1 MTSEVRKCLKSP
13 ESDRFS
19 GFLHLAIERQL
30 CIRCDVK
37 MKDAHAQCG
46 STVEI
51 FLTQL
56 LDLTF
61 IFEKNRFFFGLF
73 GFSHWTYEAGTGTNP
88 SDDHISA
95 ILEAKR
101 LKLTCSSSD

>member
-1 MTSEVRKCLKSP
+1 MTSEVRKCPKSA
-13 ESDRFS
+13 ESDRIS
-19 GFLHLAIERQL
+19 GFLHLAIERQRGSL
-30 CIRCDVK
+30 CNVET
-37 MKDAHAQCG
+37 KDAHAQCG
-46 STVEI
+46 PTVEI

-61 IFEKNRFFFGLF
+61 IFEKNRFFFRLF

-95 ILEAKR
+95 ILAARR
-101 LKLTCSSSD
+101 LKLACLSSD